1 MTGSETPDDQET
13 LMTTPSSDTRA
24 GRMPLPSDTAVPL
37 PPGPPLSLPRVPL
50 IVTGAL
56 LLAAGLVVGF
66 TVNTIGAQSTGELGL
81 DVTLAGH
88 RDGVLSALAR
98 FINVG
103 IGPVI
108 APILLLVG
116 CAIAWRRSRF
126 VAVSVAG
133 LTIAGWLSVE
143 MGKLLVHRARP
154 PMATVHALVTETK
167 ADSYPSGHTAFAA
180 AFVFALA
187 ATLMLVGRR
196 TRPVWLVGVPFIAIV
211 GASRLY
217 LGAHYL
223 TDVVASVIFAG
234 GTVLIA
240 IGILGPWLL
249 RLRDREEI
257 GMTE

>member
-1 MTGSETPDDQET
+1 
-13 LMTTPSSDTRA
+13 
-24 GRMPLPSDTAVPL
+24 MPLPPDTAVPL
-37 PPGPPLSLPRVPL
+37 PPGPPRLSRIPRVPL

-56 LLAAGLVVGF
+56 LLVAGLVVGF

-98 FINVG
+98 SINVG

-196 TRPVWLVGVPFIAIV
+196 TRTVWLVGVPFIVIV

-223 TDVVASVIFAG
+223 TDVVASVVFAG
-234 GTVLIA
+234 ATVLLVIA
-240 IGILGPWLL
+240 VLGPWLL
-249 RLRDREEI
+249 RLRDREEF
-257 GMTE
+257 GVTE